1 MKRSKI
7 APVTCEESFL
17 TTPKTY
23 SNEQKLTSSLD
34 HDLLSLQSQ
43 FFQHLRQKGRSAN
56 TLKNYK
62 TDLQCF
68 NTYLSREKSPL
79 NVLKMDIPQVQLY
92 GDYLQNKYN
101 SDNSR
106 RRRVQALRL
115 FFDFLVQEKIV
126 SSNPVRQIP
135 TSPKF
140 LDRPRP
146 TPMVDLKTLWQY
158 LLEEGHSRH
167 PMTKLLARRNQV
179 MILLIY
185 TGALKVSDLA
195 QLKRKQIQLPK
206 DESDDPRVLLTPSK
220 RDPYTV
226 PLCQA
231 FVPVYEE
238 YCKELDIQQISQ
250 ELKFD
255 QLLFNANP
263 YRILSGGLSSRGIEV
278 IFEDWRNRLM
288 VEVTAK
294 SLRQSGILHWLQ
306 KKREDILIKEWMGVA
321 PSYSLKLYKEHID
334 QHVFDDSFLLELY
347 YHYKKHNYERS

>member
-1 MKRSKI
+1 MANQPSNTQKAHAGS
-7 APVTCEESFL
+7 ESDDFHD
-17 TTPKTY
+17 P
-23 SNEQKLTSSLD
+23 
-34 HDLLSLQSQ
+34 DLLALQSR
-43 FFQHLRQKGRSAN
+43 FFKHLRSKGRSTN

-68 NTYLSREKSPL
+68 NTYLAKEKSRL
-79 NVLKMDIPQVQLY
+79 SIADMDIPQVKQY
-92 GDYLQNKYN
+92 GAYLQNKYN

-115 FFDFLVQEKIV
+115 FFDFLVQEKV
-126 SSNPVRQIP
+126 VGSNPVRQLP

-146 TPMVDLKTLWQY
+146 TTLVDLKTLWQY
-158 LLEEGHSRH
+158 LLEEGSSRH
-167 PMTKLLARRNQV
+167 SMTKLLAHRNQV
-179 MILLIY
+179 MVLLIFS
-185 TGALKVSDLA
+185 GALKVSDLA
-195 QLKRKQIQLPK
+195 QLKRSQIHLPK
-206 DESDDPRVLLTPSK
+206 NEDEDPRVMLVPPK
-220 RDPYTV
+220 RDPYSV

-231 FVPVYEE
+231 FVPVYED
-238 YCKELDIQQISQ
+238 YLKLLDQQLQ
-250 ELKFD
+250 AQGLEFD

-294 SLRQSGILHWLQ
+294 SLRQSAIFHWLQ
-306 KKREDILIKEWMGVA
+306 NKIEDGLIKEWMGVA

-334 QHVFDDSFLLELY
+334 HHVFDDAFLLEFY
-347 YHYKKHNYERS
+347 YHYKKHNYERA

>member
-1 MKRSKI
+1 MATSKD
-7 APVTCEESFL
+7 
-17 TTPKTY
+17 
-23 SNEQKLTSSLD
+23 Q
-34 HDLLSLQSQ
+34 DLLTLQNQ
-43 FFQHLRQKGRSAN
+43 FFKYLRQKGRSAN

-68 NTYLSREKSPL
+68 NTYLTREKGAPSVMDL
-79 NVLKMDIPQVQLY
+79 DIPQVKHY

-126 SSNPVRQIP
+126 TTNPVRQLP

-146 TPMVDLKTLWQY
+146 TSMVDLKTLWQY
-158 LLEEGHSRH
+158 LLEEGHSRL
-167 PMTKLLARRNQV
+167 PMTRLLARRNQV

-195 QLKRKQIQLPK
+195 QLKRSQIQLPK
-206 DESDDPRVLLTPSK
+206 NEEDQPRVLLTPSK

-238 YCKELDIQQISQ
+238 YCELLQKQQIDQ
-250 ELKFD
+250 GIDFD
-255 QLLFNANP
+255 ELLFNANP
-263 YRILSGGLSSRGIEV
+263 YRVLSGGLSSRGIEV

-306 KKREDILIKEWMGVA
+306 KRKEDVLIKEWMGVA
-321 PSYSLKLYKEHID
+321 PSYSLKLYKEYLD

-347 YHYKKHNYERS
+347 YHYRSHNYERS

>member
-1 MKRSKI
+1 MAGQTGNTQSKKVPQEI
-7 APVTCEESFL
+7 DQGNFHDP
-17 TTPKTY
+17 
-23 SNEQKLTSSLD
+23 
-34 HDLLSLQSQ
+34 DLLALQSR
-43 FFQHLRQKGRSAN
+43 FFKHLKSKGRSTN

-68 NTYLSREKSPL
+68 NTYLAKEKSRL
-79 NVLKMDIPQVQLY
+79 SIADMDIPQVKQY

-115 FFDFLVQEKIV
+115 FFDFLVSENV
-126 SSNPVRQIP
+126 VGSNPVRQIP

-146 TPMVDLKTLWQY
+146 TSLVDLKTLWQF
-158 LLEEGHSRH
+158 LLEEGSSRH
-167 PMTKLLARRNQV
+167 PMTKLLAHRNQV
-179 MILLIY
+179 MVLLIFS
-185 TGALKVSDLA
+185 GALKVSDLSG
-195 QLKRKQIQLPK
+195 LKRSQIHLPK
-206 DESDDPRVLLTPSK
+206 NEDEDPRVLLVPQK
-220 RDPYTV
+220 RDPYSV

-231 FVPVYEE
+231 FVPVYEA
-238 YCKELDIQQISQ
+238 YIDLLDKQQEAQ
-250 ELKFD
+250 GLNFD

-278 IFEDWRNRLM
+278 IFEDWRGRLM

-294 SLRQSGILHWLQ
+294 SLRQSAIFHWLQ
-306 KKREDILIKEWMGVA
+306 KKVEDGLIKEWMGVA

-334 QHVFDDSFLLELY
+334 HHVFDDQFLLELF
-347 YHYKKHNYERS
+347 YHYKKHNYERA